1 MKPALSLDDHRTA
14 QADALAHA
22 GADEQG
28 YREAGRRTEELAELL
43 DAATQRAQAE
53 ALAEEQARVRVAAE
67 ARARRLAIEKA
78 RAEQAAEVALRARLE
93 TEELACAEARR
104 KEQALVDLATASAA
118 RVKRETEIDMRI
130 REKLA
135 AERAALEA
143 AHARIQSEQTAE
155 TLALAR
161 VAIEQE
167 AARIAAL
174 RLAAEQDAALATAA
188 HHLAATEAATAQQ
201 EREAIERAL
210 ADLAAA
216 RPPPAAAPVFG
227 SLPGGTGRTPR
238 TTAHTTGLSR
248 GQIGLLMAACLAIG
262 ALAGGW
268 IGANG
273 TARSDPGGG
282 SGGQLKLETRLAQ
295 PTR

>member
-53 ALAEEQARVRVAAE
+53 ALAEEQARARVAAE

-188 HHLAATEAATAQQ
+188 HHLAATEAAVAQQ

-216 RPPPAAAPVFG
+216 RP
-227 SLPGGTGRTPR
+227 PR

-273 TARSDPGGG
+273 TARSDAGGG